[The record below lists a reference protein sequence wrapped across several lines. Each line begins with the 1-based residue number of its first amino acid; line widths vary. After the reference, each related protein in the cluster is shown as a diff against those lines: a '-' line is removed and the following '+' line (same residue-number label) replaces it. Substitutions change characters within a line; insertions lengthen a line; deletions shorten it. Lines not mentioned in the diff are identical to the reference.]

1 MEEKRKNKRTDLDIN
16 VSLGI
21 ITEDV
26 NKEKEYIDVEKN
38 HWAYNYILDASE

>member
-1 MEEKRKNKRTDLDIN
+1 MEEKRKGRRTDLDIN

-26 NKEKEYIDVEKN
+26 DAKKEYIDVE
-38 HWAYNYILDASE
+38 ITDISDV

>member
-21 ITEDV
+21 ITEDAT
-26 NKEKEYIDVEKN
+26 KEKEYIDVEITI
-38 HWAYNYILDASE
+38 YQMFSEEDE